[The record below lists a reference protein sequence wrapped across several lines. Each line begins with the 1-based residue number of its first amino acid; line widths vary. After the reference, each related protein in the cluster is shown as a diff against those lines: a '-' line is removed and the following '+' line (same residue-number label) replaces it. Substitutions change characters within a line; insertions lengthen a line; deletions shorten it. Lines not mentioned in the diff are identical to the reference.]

1 MVVRA
6 CAVAEKIQPFDF
18 LVGGELLRT
27 SLEKTLLK
35 QNISAVSAYLALS
48 FHLSNSII
56 ARKTDACRKTGRA
69 GA

>member
-35 QNISAVSAYLALS
+35 QNISAVSAYPALS
-48 FHLSNSII
+48 FQLSY
-56 ARKTDACRKTGRA
+56 
-69 GA
+69 